1 MVHSTLQQRR
11 ILLAVTGG
19 IAAYKSAELCRL
31 LKKAGAEVRVVMT
44 QGAQAFVTPLTFQA
58 LSGHPVHTELLDESA
73 EQGMGHIELAK
84 WPELILIAPASADLI
99 ARYSQGLANDL
110 LSTLLLATR
119 APVAMAPAM
128 NQAMWLHP
136 LTQRNVQQLQAY
148 VAGLMLWGPDSG
160 QQACGD
166 VGPGRMLEPVQL
178 FENCVQLFAPKV
190 LPFSGFRVVIT
201 AGPTREAIDP
211 VRYISN
217 YSSGKMGYALAQA
230 FAEMGAEVTLI
241 SGPVQ
246 LMTPPQVLRVDVN
259 SAQEMFDASH
269 AAVKQGCD
277 IFVAAAAVA
286 DYRPANVANQKIKKQ
301 DTGDA
306 PSIALTRNDDIVA
319 SIAALPDKPFT
330 VGFAAETQDV
340 LAYAQDK
347 LKRKKLDLIVANDV
361 SRPDVGFNSD
371 FNEVYIVA
379 PDKVVKLDKTTKT
392 TLAGQILAQIA
403 QAMPCGRHKP
413 TTLP

>member
-1 MVHSTLQQRR
+1 MAHSTLEQRR

-44 QGAQAFVTPLTFQA
+44 HGAQAFVTSLTFQA
-58 LSGHPVHTELLDESA
+58 LSGHPVHTVLLDESA

-119 APVAMAPAM
+119 APVALAPAM
-128 NQAMWLHP
+128 NQAMWLHA
-136 LTQRNVQQLQAY
+136 LTQRNLHQLQSH
-148 VAGLMLWGPDSG
+148 VADLMIWGPDSG

-166 VGPGRMLEPVQL
+166 VGPGRMLEPAQLLENCTQL
-178 FENCVQLFAPKV
+178 FGPKTHAFV
-190 LPFSGFRVVIT
+190 GLRVVIT

-217 YSSGKMGYALAQA
+217 HSSGKMGYALAQA
-230 FAEMGAEVTLI
+230 FVQAGAEVTLV

-246 LMTPPQVLRVDVN
+246 LATPSHVRRIDVT
-259 SAQEMFDASH
+259 SAQQMFDACH
-269 AAVKQGCD
+269 EAVRKGCD

-286 DYRPANVANQKIKKQ
+286 DYRPLSVARQKIKKQ
-301 DTGDA
+301 VKGDA
-306 PSIALTRNDDIVA
+306 TSLELTRNADIVA

-340 LAYAQDK
+340 LTYAQDK
-347 LKRKKLDLIVANDV
+347 LARKNLDLIVANDV
-361 SRPDVGFNSD
+361 ARSDTGFNSD
-371 FNEVYIVA
+371 FNEVCIIA
-379 PDKVVKLDKTTKT
+379 RDQVVKIDKNTKT
-392 TLAGQILAQIA
+392 ALATQIVTQIA
-403 QAMPCGRHKP
+403 LALHR
-413 TTLP
+413 

>member
-1 MVHSTLQQRR
+1 MAHSTLQQRR

-58 LSGHPVHTELLDESA
+58 LSGHPVHTELLDETA

-119 APVAMAPAM
+119 APVALAPAM
-128 NQAMWLHP
+128 NQAMWLHA
-136 LTQRNVQQLQAY
+136 LSQRNLQQLQSH
-148 VAGLMLWGPDSG
+148 VPDLMLWGPDSG

-166 VGPGRMLEPVQL
+166 VGPGRMLEPSQL
-178 FENCVQLFAPKV
+178 LEHCAQFFAPQTQA
-190 LPFSGFRVVIT
+190 FSGLRIVIT

-217 YSSGKMGYALAQA
+217 HSSGKMGYALAQA
-230 FAEMGAEVTLI
+230 FAEAGAEVTLV

-246 LMTPPQVLRVDVN
+246 LATPPRVRRVDVT
-259 SAQEMFDASH
+259 SAQQMFEACH
-269 AAVKQGCD
+269 VAVKQGCD

-286 DYRPANVANQKIKKQ
+286 DYRPVSMAAQKIKKQ
-301 DTGDA
+301 DKGEA

-319 SIAALPDKPFT
+319 SIAALPNKPFT

-361 SRPDVGFNSD
+361 SRADTGFNSD
-371 FNEVYIVA
+371 FNEVYVVA
-379 PDKVVKLDKTTKT
+379 PDQVVKLDKNTKT
-392 TLAGQILAQIA
+392 ALAGQILTQIA
-403 QAMPCGRHKP
+403 QTMS
-413 TTLP
+413 L

>member
-1 MVHSTLQQRR
+1 MVHPSLQQRR

-99 ARYSQGLANDL
+99 ARYSNGLANDL

-119 APVAMAPAM
+119 APVALAPAM

-136 LTQRNVQQLQAY
+136 LTQRNLQQLQAH
-148 VAGLMLWGPDSG
+148 VADLMLWGPDSG

-166 VGPGRMLEPVQL
+166 VGLGRMLEPAQL
-178 FENCVQLFAPKV
+178 LENCAQFFAPQ
-190 LPFSGFRVVIT
+190 LSAFSGLRVVIT

-211 VRYISN
+211 VRFISN
-217 YSSGKMGYALAQA
+217 HSSGKMGYALAQA

-246 LMTPPQVLRVDVN
+246 LTTPPRVRRVDVI
-259 SAQEMFDASH
+259 SAQEMFDVCH

-286 DYRPANVANQKIKKQ
+286 DYRPANVAHQKIKKQ

-306 PSIALTRNDDIVA
+306 PSIVLTRNDDIVA

-330 VGFAAETQDV
+330 VGFAAETQNV
-340 LAYAQDK
+340 QGYAQDK

-361 SRPDVGFNSD
+361 SRPDTGFNSD
-371 FNEVYIVA
+371 FNEVYVVA
-379 PDKVVKLDKTTKT
+379 PDQVVKLDKNSKIA
-392 TLAGQILAQIA
+392 LAGQILAQIA
-403 QAMPCGRHKP
+403 LAMPFGRHKP